1 MTSKSFTLIVLF
13 LVGVLTHAN
22 TSDEITPSTCSD
34 YHKGTITLKNG
45 KTKEAYIFI
54 DNCNPHN
61 FQQGNITTIGEKA
74 YKKYKKGKRIKKK
87 VMEKYKV
94 KQIQGFV
101 LDNGRTFRQVKYVD
115 LSATTKVGML
125 PKRFMLEV
133 VADGDITVF
142 RKFYR
147 TQNGFIHG
155 PVMDSKLEGGNNH
168 LQFITNNFELLVQ
181 KDKDKNPRNI
191 RNVNLKN
198 YIGDKPEIDD
208 KYLNGDYEFRVQ
220 FQRASTFATNC
231 DTPFMDA
238 LLELV
243 NEYNE
248 QPKGGYANTVFEN

>member
-1 MTSKSFTLIVLF
+1 MTSKSLTFIVLLF
-13 LVGVLTHAN
+13 VGLVTNAN
-22 TSDEITPSTCSD
+22 PLDHLPATCAD
-34 YHKGTITLKNG
+34 YHKGTLTLKNG

-61 FQQGNITTIGEKA
+61 FQQGNIITIGEKA
-74 YKKYKKGKRIKKK
+74 FKKYKKGKRIKKK
-87 VMEKYKV
+87 AMEKYKV
-94 KQIQGFV
+94 KHIRGFV
-101 LDNGRTFRQVKYVD
+101 LDNGREFRQVKYVN
-115 LSATTKVGML
+115 LSATTKVGIL

-147 TQNGFIHG
+147 TQNGFIHK
-155 PVMDSKLEGGNNH
+155 PVMDSKLEGGDEH
-168 LQFITNNFELLVQ
+168 LEFITNNFEVLVQ

-220 FQRASTFATNC
+220 FQRPSTFASNC
-231 DTPFMDA
+231 DTPFMEA

-243 NEYNE
+243 NEYNN
-248 QPKGGYANTVFEN
+248 QPKGGYANTVIEN

>member
-1 MTSKSFTLIVLF
+1 MTSKTFTLVLLF
-13 LVGVLTHAN
+13 LVGLTTNVNA
-22 TSDEITPSTCSD
+22 SDTAPKTCSD
-34 YHKGTITLKNG
+34 YHKGTLTLKNG

-61 FQQGNITTIGEKA
+61 FQQGNIIVIDEKA

-94 KQIQGFV
+94 KQIKGFV
-101 LDNGRTFRQVKYVD
+101 LDNGREFRQVKYVN

-133 VADGDITVF
+133 VADGDITVY

-147 TQNGFIHG
+147 TKNGFIHG
-155 PVMDSKLEGGNNH
+155 PVMDSYLEGGDQH
-168 LQFITNNFELLVQ
+168 LAFMTNNFELLVQ
-181 KDKDKNPRNI
+181 KDKNKNPRNI

-208 KYLNGDYEFRVQ
+208 KYLNGDYDFRVQ
-220 FQRASTFATNC
+220 FQRPSTFAANC
-231 DTPFMDA
+231 DTPFMNA
-238 LLELV
+238 LVALV
-243 NEYNE
+243 NEYNA